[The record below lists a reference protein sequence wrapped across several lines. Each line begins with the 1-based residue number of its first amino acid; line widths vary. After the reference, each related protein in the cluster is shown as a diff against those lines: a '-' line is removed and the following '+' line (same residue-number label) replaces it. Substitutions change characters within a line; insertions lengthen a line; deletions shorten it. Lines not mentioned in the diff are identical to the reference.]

1 MSSDLK
7 LVWEVSPMKV
17 TLDLDLLLQEQ
28 KISRDEYDRLSE
40 FAAKSTGSLAF
51 NILIGFGVVAVSG
64 ATLALVP
71 TPTTAVIIGSLVMIG
86 GLVLLRSGLGQWS
99 ALANIC
105 VLIGALMMGGGI
117 TIAAEGSLYS
127 ILLVTAVL
135 TVAAIIARSGLLA
148 VLATLML
155 SASIGAKTGYFHAS
169 YFLVIE
175 EPVITISLFFILS
188 VGLFLLSK
196 RLSADY
202 ERIAIASSR
211 TGVFLVNFG
220 FWVGSLWG
228 DRTVTGEVIVPEIVF
243 SVTWAIALI
252 ATAIWAWRS
261 NRRWVLNV
269 IAVFGGIHFYTQWFE
284 ILGATPGTVLIAGLL
299 ALGFAVALK
308 SINKTMKEIA

>member
-1 MSSDLK
+1 
-7 LVWEVSPMKV
+7 MKV
-17 TLDLDLLLQEQ
+17 TLDLDQLLQDQ
-28 KISRDEYDRLSE
+28 KITRDEYDRLSE

-71 TPTTAVIIGSLVMIG
+71 TPITAVVIGSLVMIG
-86 GLVLLRSGLGQWS
+86 GLVLLRSGLDQWA
-99 ALANIC
+99 ALSNIC
-105 VLIGALMMGGGI
+105 VLVGALMMGGGI
-117 TIAAEGSLYS
+117 TISAEGSLFS
-127 ILLVTAVL
+127 ILLVTVILAIAAV
-135 TVAAIIARSGLLA
+135 IARSGLLA

-175 EPVITISLFFILS
+175 EPVITISLFFMLS
-188 VGLFLLSK
+188 ASLFLLSK
-196 RLSADY
+196 NLPAEY

-228 DRTVTGEVIVPEIVF
+228 DRTASGEVMVPDTVF
-243 SVTWAIALI
+243 SVAWAIALV
-252 ATAIWAWRS
+252 AAAIWAWRA

-269 IAVFGGIHFYTQWFE
+269 VAVFGGIHFYTQWFE
-284 ILGATPGTVLIAGLL
+284 ILGATPVTVLIAGLL

-308 SINKTMKEIA
+308 SINKAMKEVA

>member
-1 MSSDLK
+1 
-7 LVWEVSPMKV
+7 MKV
-17 TLDLDLLLQEQ
+17 TLDLDQLLQDQ
-28 KISRDEYDRLSE
+28 KITRDEYDRLSE

-71 TPTTAVIIGSLVMIG
+71 TPITAVVLGSLVMIG
-86 GLVLLRSGLGQWS
+86 GLVLLRSGLDQWATLS
-99 ALANIC
+99 NIC

-117 TIAAEGSLYS
+117 TIAAEGSLFS
-127 ILLVTAVL
+127 ILLVTGILAV
-135 TVAAIIARSGLLA
+135 TAVIARSGLLA

-155 SASIGAKTGYFHAS
+155 SASIGARSGYFHAS

-196 RLSADY
+196 RLPAGY

-228 DRTVTGEVIVPEIVF
+228 DRTASGEVIIPTPVF
-243 SVTWAIALI
+243 SVAWAIALI
-252 ATAIWAWRS
+252 AAGIWAWRL

-269 IAVFGGIHFYTQWFE
+269 VAVFGGIHFYTQWFE
-284 ILGATPGTVLIAGLL
+284 LLGATPGTVLIAGLL

-308 SINKTMKEIA
+308 SINKTMKEVA